1 VDDRSYHYPQ
11 ATQMTHKPTT
21 RQVAVGGVK
30 IGGGAPVTVQ
40 AMTDTDTREV
50 AATVAQVRELE
61 DAGCDLVRVAVP
73 DMEAAKALGEI
84 RRQIALP
91 LVADIH
97 FDHLLALEAIRQGV
111 DKVRINPG
119 NLRRQEHVKAL
130 AEAAAEKGIPI
141 RIGVNAGSV
150 PEAVRARHEGEGDVQ
165 EQLAAA
171 MVDAGLRHCELLERL
186 DFRDIV
192 VSLKAF
198 DLRTTW
204 LANRRFR
211 AERDYPLHLGVTEA
225 GLPPSGIARS
235 ALGIGVLLKEGIGDT
250 IRVSLTGDTVLQVRV
265 GREILQSLEL
275 STSGIVLVTCPTCGR
290 CRLDLAGLARAVE
303 SRLRPIDRKLRR
315 AGKTLRVAV
324 MGCVVNGPGE
334 ARDADVGVAGGSGKG
349 VVFVQGK
356 PAATVAEGDLLEAL
370 VKAVQQRAD
379 ED

>member
-1 VDDRSYHYPQ
+1 
-11 ATQMTHKPTT
+11 
-21 RQVAVGGVK
+21 VK

>member
-1 VDDRSYHYPQ
+1 
-11 ATQMTHKPTT
+11 
-21 RQVAVGGVK
+21 
-30 IGGGAPVTVQ
+30 
-40 AMTDTDTREV
+40 
-50 AATVAQVRELE
+50 
-61 DAGCDLVRVAVP
+61 
-73 DMEAAKALGEI
+73 
-84 RRQIALP
+84 
-91 LVADIH
+91 
-97 FDHLLALEAIRQGV
+97 
-111 DKVRINPG
+111 
-119 NLRRQEHVKAL
+119 
-130 AEAAAEKGIPI
+130 
-141 RIGVNAGSV
+141 
-150 PEAVRARHEGEGDVQ
+150 
-165 EQLAAA
+165 
-171 MVDAGLRHCELLERL
+171 
-186 DFRDIV
+186 
-192 VSLKAF
+192 
-198 DLRTTW
+198 
-204 LANRRFR
+204 
-211 AERDYPLHLGVTEA
+211 
-225 GLPPSGIARS
+225 
-235 ALGIGVLLKEGIGDT
+235 VLLKEGIGDT

>member
-1 VDDRSYHYPQ
+1 
-11 ATQMTHKPTT
+11 
-21 RQVAVGGVK
+21 
-30 IGGGAPVTVQ
+30 
-40 AMTDTDTREV
+40 
-50 AATVAQVRELE
+50 
-61 DAGCDLVRVAVP
+61 
-73 DMEAAKALGEI
+73 
-84 RRQIALP
+84 
-91 LVADIH
+91 
-97 FDHLLALEAIRQGV
+97 
-111 DKVRINPG
+111 
-119 NLRRQEHVKAL
+119 
-130 AEAAAEKGIPI
+130 
-141 RIGVNAGSV
+141 
-150 PEAVRARHEGEGDVQ
+150 
-165 EQLAAA
+165 